1 MYFSPVTKTSMTKKI
16 TLFNHKGG
24 VSKTTTTFNLGWKL
38 AELGHRV
45 LLIDADP
52 QCNLTGLILG
62 YSGDDEFE
70 RFYID
75 NPDRNIKS
83 ALKPAYES
91 MPRLIEAI
99 EPIAVTN
106 RENLFLIPG
115 HINLSEYEITL
126 GIAQELSSSIQA
138 LKNVPGAFSYFVNKE
153 IETFNFD
160 YVLIDMNPSLG
171 ALNQNILMTSD
182 YFVVPTSP
190 DYFSKM
196 AIDSLASVFPRW
208 ANWSNRAQELDE
220 LAEAAYPFPKG
231 LPKFLGTVIQKY
243 RPRKGVASE
252 GFQTWIDRINAAVT
266 DNFMPKMEENG
277 MMLPDEKYRLLDS
290 DFGASFCLVQ
300 IPDFNTLIATSQEH
314 KTPVFAL
321 EDAMFGHVGKVL
333 SQDQAKRDEFN
344 AIFDSLARRV
354 VGLTS
359 NG

>member
-1 MYFSPVTKTSMTKKI
+1 MTKKI

-38 AELGHRV
+38 AELGHKV
-45 LLIDADP
+45 LLVDADP

-62 YSGDDEFE
+62 YSGDDDFE
-70 RFYID
+70 RFYLD
-75 NPDRNIKS
+75 NPDRNIKA

-91 MPRLIEAI
+91 LPRLIESV
-99 EPIAVTN
+99 EPVEVAN
-106 RENLFLIPG
+106 RPNLSLIPG

-138 LKNVPGAFSYFVNKE
+138 LKNVPGAFSYFIDKE
-153 IETFNFD
+153 IEDYGFD

-182 YFVVPTSP
+182 FFLVPTSP

-196 AIDSLASVFPRW
+196 AVDSLTAVFPRW
-208 ANWSNRAQELDE
+208 VNWSNRAQGMDE
-220 LAEAAYPFPKG
+220 LENAAYPFPKG
-231 LPKFLGTVIQKY
+231 HPKFLGTVIQKY

-252 GFQTWIDRINAAVT
+252 GFQAWIDRINSGVIT
-266 DNFMPKMEENG
+266 TLTPKLSEIN
-277 MMLPDEKYRLLDS
+277 MMLPDEKYEQIEA
-290 DFGASFCLVQ
+290 DFDKTYCLVQ

-321 EDAMFGHVGKVL
+321 EDNMFGHVGAVL
-333 SQDQAKRDEFN
+333 EQDRAKKAEFN
-344 AIFDSLARRV
+344 EIFNELANRV
-354 VGLTS
+354 IELT
-359 NG
+359 ND